1 MASFLASIALE
12 AGKVSFTTALVL
24 LVLWLARNLIEV
36 RLKSSVQ
43 SEFDHKLERI
53 RSELRVSE
61 ESLKAIVR
69 AKEAE
74 IDSLRD
80 NAMSAL
86 ATRRVAFEK
95 RRMEACDHIWEQ
107 VSHLQP
113 FHGLVTIVTA
123 IYTEESIRK
132 ARNEEDF
139 RGKVRQLTSAF
150 KDDDFDKV
158 KGGSAQ
164 PYMSDLAWAL
174 FDAYKTVVAFA
185 IIQRHILATGLDG
198 SVLMDHQLSRLL
210 IAALPEKE
218 DEIRAAGDFA
228 GAQFLDYLVNSL
240 LVELKRILDG
250 KADDEAAIA
259 HAAELVKRS
268 REAQRAIQQANE
280 ID

>member
-1 MASFLASIALE
+1 MANFLASIALE

-24 LVLWLARNLIEV
+24 LVLWLARNLIQV
-36 RLKSSVQ
+36 RLKRSVQ

-80 NAMSAL
+80 NAMTAL

-113 FHGLVTIVTA
+113 FHGLVTIVKA

-132 ARNEEDF
+132 ARNEEEF
-139 RGKVRQLTSAF
+139 RQKVRQLTSAF

-158 KGGSAQ
+158 KGMSAQ
-164 PYMSDLAWAL
+164 PYMSDLA
-174 FDAYKTVVAFA
+174 
-185 IIQRHILATGLDG
+185 
-198 SVLMDHQLSRLL
+198 
-210 IAALPEKE
+210 
-218 DEIRAAGDFA
+218 
-228 GAQFLDYLVNSL
+228 
-240 LVELKRILDG
+240 
-250 KADDEAAIA
+250 
-259 HAAELVKRS
+259 
-268 REAQRAIQQANE
+268 
-280 ID
+280 

>member
-1 MASFLASIALE
+1 MANFLASIALE

-24 LVLWLARNLIEV
+24 LVLWLARNLIQV

-80 NAMSAL
+80 NAMTAL

-132 ARNEEDF
+132 ARNEEEF
-139 RGKVRQLTSAF
+139 RQKVRQLTSAF

-158 KGGSAQ
+158 KGMSAQ

-185 IIQRHILATGLDG
+185 IIQRHILANGLDG

-218 DEIRAAGDFA
+218 DEIRAAGNLA
-228 GAQFLDYLVNSL
+228 GAQFLDHLVNSL

-259 HAAELVKRS
+259 HAAELVRRS
-268 REAQRAIQQANE
+268 RDAQLAIQQANE